1 MVDTKEYTKAKL
13 KGVTS
18 NIKTSRRPSIV
29 PTSTGDGVKPP
40 MEERDAVIMQLA
52 RLLDVMNSWPCQET
66 DAEGKK
72 KMPKPLI
79 GPRHVIVAFPL
90 GGHVIENG
98 VTSEEK
104 MNFVV
109 DDVTVITEAV
119 NA

>member
-1 MVDTKEYTKAKL
+1 MEDTKEFTKAKL
-13 KGVTS
+13 RGVTS
-18 NIKTSRRPSIV
+18 SIKTSRHPSIA

-40 MEERDAVIMQLA
+40 TDERDAVIMQLA
-52 RLLDVMNSWPCQET
+52 RLLDVMNSWPCKET

-98 VTSEEK
+98 VTSEGK
-104 MNFVV
+104 MNFSV
-109 DDVTVITEAV
+109 DDVTVIVEAG
-119 NA
+119 